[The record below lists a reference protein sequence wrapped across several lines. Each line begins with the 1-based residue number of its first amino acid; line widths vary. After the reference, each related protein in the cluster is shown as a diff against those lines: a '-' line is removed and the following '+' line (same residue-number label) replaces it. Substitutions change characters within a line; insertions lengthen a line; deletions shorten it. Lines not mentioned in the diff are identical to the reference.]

1 MSSTEKIEVINSN
14 ETRLKKNESKKYE
27 GEFLKSNTNDVKGKK
42 VLSNIDDDL
51 IDGCSKI
58 EKYVCFSG
66 LDKYLFGLKKK
77 VNRFYFIYTII
88 TIIHFLIYVNRGIIP
103 GSYDYLSSYLKEIY
117 DATNVDVHIGF
128 LTSVFVFGLSINSI
142 LSGSLASA
150 YSIFKITDIFLF
162 QNSLALL
169 LTGFSFIV
177 GSYYTLMFSRFFC
190 GFSEAAFITII
201 PPLIYSYSKD
211 RAGSWIS
218 IFIAMFPLGG
228 CVGYLLAVALPLLKI
243 SIAQYFLISGFVFF
257 LFFMCF
263 YLFDESLLKSY
274 EDEKSRRELEKSQP
288 QKCLEEGMYRNN
300 TMKSSKSIKDRTKSK
315 QDDDPSLSND
325 FKTKAANDESHKTNE
340 NNRNNKK
347 ENNHNSTDDT
357 TNVNN
362 KKENNNNNNNDN
374 NNNDNNNND
383 NNNNDDG
390 NYEDGNKASTNYQ
403 KQLTKGHDNVNDQ
416 NTLSS
421 AKTSNISNLKN
432 ISSGKSIDDSTD
444 NSKNKHSTDYSDHKS
459 YDENFKLN
467 KKGNMVAAIY
477 EEDAMFRN
485 NGLHKNDTNNL
496 SFSSSQKLNHNDGVN
511 SYDNE
516 NDMTNNDYTERH
528 SGNNSYINN
537 NLDKM
542 YTVKAYGNDDLYLN
556 PAQRSY
562 SKDKRDKFLEIEIE
576 NSIETLDEDKN
587 TELNL
592 SLLVNTTI
600 TNISFLLL
608 VIALTAHADMIQC
621 YLVYGAPILYALNI
635 FPSYKA
641 ATVTCS
647 LCACLSSIIGTF
659 FGGFLMDF
667 YNLNIQNIDK
677 NYEHIKNNEKKIK
690 IYNKDVLVHEYLR
703 IVGLQTFFILIIAS
717 VLVLMIPFIS
727 NMYWFTFVMTLGL
740 TFLFSAMPGHNIG
753 IMVCVPQNIRAFSIG
768 MSSFISHLFGDIP
781 WTIITGKIKG
791 TLSPDCV
798 VTRNGDLSEK
808 CREQSSGLKITL
820 LIICSKALIMALGSF
835 FLYLYSKKKIKK
847 YKSRQPIKA

>member
-1 MSSTEKIEVINSN
+1 MSSTKKNEVINSN
-14 ETRLKKNESKKYE
+14 ETRLRKNESKKFE
-27 GEFLKSNTNDVKGKK
+27 GEFLKSNTNEMKGKK
-42 VLSNIDDDL
+42 VLSKIDEDI
-51 IDGCSKI
+51 IDGCGKI
-58 EKYVCFSG
+58 ETYVCFSG
-66 LDKYLFGLKKK
+66 LDKYLSGLKRK
-77 VNRFYFIYTII
+77 VNTFYFIYTVI

-128 LTSVFVFGLSINSI
+128 LTSVFVFGLSISSI

-177 GSYYTLMFSRFFC
+177 GSYYSLMFSRFFC

-218 IFIAMFPLGG
+218 IFITMFPLGG
-228 CVGYLLAVALPLLKI
+228 CVGYLLAVALPLMKI

-257 LFFMCF
+257 LLFMCF
-263 YLFDESLLKSY
+263 YLFDENLLKTY

-300 TMKSSKSIKDRTKSK
+300 TIKSSKSIKDKSKSK
-315 QDDDPSLSND
+315 QDDPYASND
-325 FKTKAANDESHKTNE
+325 LKTVAANDESYKTNQQTNE
-340 NNRNNKK
+340 NNRKNKK
-347 ENNHNSTDDT
+347 EKNNN
-357 TNVNN
+357 TNDGTSNVKNN
-362 KKENNNNNNNDN
+362 KSNDN
-374 NNNDNNNND
+374 NSGNNNI
-383 NNNNDDG
+383 
-390 NYEDGNKASTNYQ
+390 NYEDRNKGNDNINDTN
-403 KQLTKGHDNVNDQ
+403 N
-416 NTLSS
+416 LSS

-432 ISSGKSIDDSTD
+432 ISSGKSIDDITD
-444 NSKNKHSTDYSDHKS
+444 NSKNKNSTDYSDHKS

-467 KKGNMVAAIY
+467 KKGNMVGAIY
-477 EEDAMFRN
+477 EEDAVHRN
-485 NGLHKNDTNNL
+485 NALHKNDPNNL
-496 SFSSSQKLNHNDGVN
+496 SFSSSQKLNHNDGDN

-516 NDMTNNDYTERH
+516 NDMTNNDCNERH

-542 YTVKAYGNDDLYLN
+542 YTVKAYGNDELYLN

-576 NSIETLDEDKN
+576 NSLETLDEDKN
-587 TELNL
+587 KELNL

-608 VIALTAHADMIQC
+608 VVALTAHADMIQC

-635 FPSYKA
+635 FPSYKS

-647 LCACLSSIIGTF
+647 LCACLSSIIGTCL
-659 FGGFLMDF
+659 GGFLMDF

-690 IYNKDVLVHEYLR
+690 IYNKDILVHEYLR
-703 IVGLQTFFILIIAS
+703 IIGLQTFFILIIAS

-768 MSSFISHLFGDIP
+768 LSSFISHLFGDIP

-847 YKSRQPIKA
+847 YKNRQPIKA